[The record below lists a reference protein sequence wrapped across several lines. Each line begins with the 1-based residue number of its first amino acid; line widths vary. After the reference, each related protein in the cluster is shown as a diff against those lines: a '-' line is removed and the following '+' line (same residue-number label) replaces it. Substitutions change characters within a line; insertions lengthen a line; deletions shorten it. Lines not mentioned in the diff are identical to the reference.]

1 MKVKLRLT
9 NVNGWAG
16 LRSEQGPHVMQLHT
30 VLSVQD
36 SHLRLHYA
44 AVADELKTLMASTP

>member
-9 NVNGWAG
+9 NVNGWTG
-16 LRSEQGPHVMQLHT
+16 LRSEQGPHAMQLHT
-30 VLSVQD
+30 VRSVQD